1 MVSMQLQQALQGF
14 LLQLSA
20 DGRSFSDPRTEQAGY
35 VYVRIDNWG
44 GELGLTHELVF
55 GAEIHTPNPA
65 GAHAVAISRGV
76 QAGWYTIV
84 EEGERFFLL
93 EAHNRPGFTVK
104 VWKCGYHYHRETPN
118 SRPEKRAVVRGRG
131 TRPL

>member
-1 MVSMQLQQALQGF
+1 MRPHVA
-14 LLQLSA
+14 
-20 DGRSFSDPRTEQAGY
+20 RSEPAGSEQAGY

-65 GAHAVAISRGV
+65 GTHAVAISRGA

-93 EAHNRPGFTVK
+93 KADNRPGFTVK
-104 VWKCGYHYHRETPN
+104 VWKCG
-118 SRPEKRAVVRGRG
+118 
-131 TRPL
+131 